1 MAADEVEIEKL
12 RGEEKEKL
20 KVCNWTVIIVLR
32 DNLGMLFWSVLSSI
46 NMSLLILRSVCMSSE
61 NMLIGFG

>member
-20 KVCNWTVIIVLR
+20 KVCASKLLLSLFR
-32 DNLGMLFWSVLSSI
+32 D
-46 NMSLLILRSVCMSSE
+46 
-61 NMLIGFG
+61 GFTAL

>member
-20 KVCNWTVIIVLR
+20 KVCTSNINFT
-32 DNLGMLFWSVLSSI
+32 LSWD
-46 NMSLLILRSVCMSSE
+46 
-61 NMLIGFG
+61 IG